1 MNQKNLRSA
10 ICFKKFK
17 KWRRL
22 KKFNM
27 FYSSKIVMRRL
38 YASSRAR
45 YRICV
50 PACACACA
58 HTRSRG
64 TRVYMRS
71 RGTRV

>member
-1 MNQKNLRSA
+1 MNQNNLRSA

-27 FYSSKIVMRRL
+27 FYSSKIGMRRL
-38 YASSRAR
+38 GAGIRAR

-50 PACACACA
+50 PACACARM
-58 HTRSRG
+58 RSRG
-64 TRVYMRS
+64 TRVYMRM